1 MEKKGGK
8 AIIFSA
14 PSGAGKT
21 TLVHHLLKT
30 MPNELEFS
38 VSACSRDQRKGEVN
52 GKDYYF
58 LSVDDFKNK
67 INNNEFVEWEQ
78 VYLNNYYG
86 TLKSEIEK
94 IWAKGKNVIFD
105 VDVVG
110 GLNLKKQFGSS
121 ALAVFVKA
129 PSIQELENRLRS
141 RNTETDE
148 SIARRIG
155 KAHKEIEFESRFDKT
170 IINENIEDA
179 KEMAQK
185 LIIEY
190 LEKN

>member
-1 MEKKGGK
+1 MENKGGK

-21 TLVHHLLKT
+21 TLVHYLLNL
-30 MPNELEFS
+30 MPEALEFS
-38 VSACSRDQRKGEVN
+38 VSACSRAQRKGEIN

-58 LSVDDFKNK
+58 LSVDEFKNK
-67 INNNEFVEWEQ
+67 IANNEFIEWEQ

-86 TLKSEIEK
+86 TLKSEIDR
-94 IWAKGKNVIFD
+94 IWANGKNVIFD

-110 GLNLKKQFGSS
+110 GLNLKKQFGDK

-129 PSIQELENRLRS
+129 PSVQELENRLRS
-141 RNTETDE
+141 RNTETE
-148 SIARRIG
+148 ETIARRIG
-155 KAHKEIEFESRFDKT
+155 KAHKEIEFEERFDKT
-170 IINENIEDA
+170 IVNVNIEEA

-185 LIIEY
+185 LIIQY
-190 LEKN
+190 LSK